1 MLNEQTIVKWDKNAE
16 TDLRSGLTKAQVKER
31 QTIYGPNRLREGKK
45 KSVLKLFW
53 EQLNDPLIYILM
65 AAIAISLFLGEAGES
80 MIIAAVIIL
89 NAVVG
94 VIQEGKAIKA
104 IEALQQLSSPKA
116 LVKRDGREMEIPG
129 SELVPGD
136 LIFLEA
142 GRQVPADG
150 RLLTAS
156 GLQIDEAA
164 LTGESVAVD
173 KEVLGQKKEERV
185 YDRGTGKAETV
196 SSEEEK
202 LHAAEV
208 LGDQKHLVFMTTMV
222 TAGHGEAIVTETG
235 MQTQIGKIAGMIS
248 ESREELTPL
257 QKRLADLGKNLKPC
271 GSRHL
276 CIPVRGSRIA
286 ETGYR
291 RNAAY
296 SNFPGCCG
304 GSGGTCCNCDGGACL
319 KRFKNGACRNDRAQ
333 APIGRNLRG
342 GGCGLL
348 GQDRDADM

>member
-16 TDLRSGLTKAQVKER
+16 TDLHSGLTEAQVKER
-31 QTIYGPNRLREGKK
+31 QTIYGPNRLKEGKK

-116 LVKRDGREMEIPG
+116 LVKRDGRTRGSDCNGNRNADTDRKDCRNDFGEPG
-129 SELVPGD
+129 
-136 LIFLEA
+136 
-142 GRQVPADG
+142 RAD
-150 RLLTAS
+150 TTPEAS
-156 GLQIDEAA
+156 GR
-164 LTGESVAVD
+164 S
-173 KEVLGQKKEERV
+173 GQ
-185 YDRGTGKAETV
+185 
-196 SSEEEK
+196 
-202 LHAAEV
+202 
-208 LGDQKHLVFMTTMV
+208 
-222 TAGHGEAIVTETG
+222 
-235 MQTQIGKIAGMIS
+235 
-248 ESREELTPL
+248 
-257 QKRLADLGKNLKPC
+257 NLKPC

-296 SNFPGCCG
+296 RNFTGCCG
-304 GSGGTCCNCDGGACL
+304 GSGRTCCNCDGGACL

-333 APIGRNLRG
+333 TPIGRNLRS